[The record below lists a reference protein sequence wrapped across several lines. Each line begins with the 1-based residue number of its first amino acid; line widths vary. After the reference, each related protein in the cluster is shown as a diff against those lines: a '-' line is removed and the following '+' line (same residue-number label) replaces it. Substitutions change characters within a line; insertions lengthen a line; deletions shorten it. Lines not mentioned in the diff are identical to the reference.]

1 MEKICKTCLKIKNTP
16 YKDICRSCYHQSYIP
31 TIKEK
36 VCKNCNIIFKNI
48 GVLCLSCKTKKYRS
62 STIGTICLG
71 CKRNDVVIMNISLSL
86 CNTCNRHKRER
97 EEPGYREKRVE
108 KNRYYHRVNK
118 GKDPHAPKRVK
129 KGFWRS
135 ESGYILLC
143 RTNHPNA
150 KVNGSI
156 FEHTLVMSEYLGRPL
171 KKGENVHHKN
181 GIRDDNRI
189 ENLELWHRSQ
199 PPGQRLEDKI
209 NWCKDFLK
217 EYGYEIIE
225 TVNV

>member
-1 MEKICKTCLKIKNTP
+1 
-16 YKDICRSCYHQSYIP
+16 
-31 TIKEK
+31 
-36 VCKNCNIIFKNI
+36 
-48 GVLCLSCKTKKYRS
+48 
-62 STIGTICLG
+62 
-71 CKRNDVVIMNISLSL
+71 
-86 CNTCNRHKRER
+86 
-97 EEPGYREKRVE
+97 
-108 KNRYYHRVNK
+108 
-118 GKDPHAPKRVK
+118 
-129 KGFWRS
+129 
-135 ESGYILLC
+135 
-143 RTNHPNA
+143 
-150 KVNGSI
+150 
-156 FEHTLVMSEYLGRPL
+156 MSEYLGRPL